1 MNNKQENFKT
11 ILICSNYAWT
21 IFNFRL
27 PLIRQLKKEGF
38 KVILVTQFDGY
49 ETNLEKE
56 VDFIYKLFISR
67 KGINIFQDLFTFF
80 NLIYILRKT
89 KPDLC
94 LWYTIKPVIY
104 GTFAASFLKII
115 SIPTITGL
123 GTTFLKKNWI
133 TTLVKKLY
141 KISFYRIN
149 TVIFQNSA
157 DRDLFIENKIIEF
170 DRCEISPG
178 SGININNFKPKNLPE
193 TENFKFLL
201 VARMIKDKGIVEFID
216 AARIVKK
223 KIPSTKF
230 FLLGPL
236 GIENRTAIDKKEI
249 EKWVKEGIVDYL
261 GKTDNVNSYISD
273 SNCVVLPSYREG
285 TSRVLLEASALER
298 PIIATDVP
306 GCREIIDNFKNG
318 ILCKP
323 KNSIDLADAMIKITK
338 FSRDELEK
346 MGRNGRNK
354 VLDEFDLEIVL
365 NLYMKLIRLNL
376 NFNL

>member
-1 MNNKQENFKT
+1 MNNKQQNFKT

-49 ETNLEKE
+49 EVNLEKE
-56 VDFIYKLFISR
+56 VDNIYKLFISR
-67 KGINIFQDLFTFF
+67 KGINILQDLFTFF
-80 NLIYILRKT
+80 HLIYILRKA

-104 GTFAASFLKII
+104 GTFAASFLKIT

-123 GTTFLKKNWI
+123 GTAFLKNNWI
-133 TTLVKKLY
+133 TTIVKKLY
-141 KISFYRIN
+141 KISFYKIN
-149 TVIFQNSA
+149 TVIFQNSD
-157 DRDLFIENKIIEF
+157 DRDLFIKNRIIEF

-178 SGININNFKPKNLPE
+178 SGINVNNFKPKKLPE
-193 TENFKFLL
+193 TDNFKFLL
-201 VARMIKDKGIVEFID
+201 IARMIKDKGIVEFVN

-223 KIPSTKF
+223 KIPSAKF

-236 GIENRTAIDKKEI
+236 GIENRTAIAKKEI
-249 EKWVKEGIVDYL
+249 EKWVEEGIVDYL
-261 GKTDNVNSYISD
+261 GKTDNVDAFICD

-306 GCREIIDNFKNG
+306 GCREIVDNFKNG

-323 KNSIDLADAMIKITK
+323 KNSIDLANAMLKITK

-346 MGRNGRNK
+346 MGSNGRNK

-365 NLYMKLIRLNL
+365 NLYMKAIRLNL

>member
-1 MNNKQENFKT
+1 MNNKQQNFKT

-49 ETNLEKE
+49 EVNLEKE
-56 VDFIYKLFISR
+56 VDTIYKLFISR
-67 KGINIFQDLFTFF
+67 KGINILQDLFTFF
-80 NLIYILRKT
+80 HLIYILRKA

-104 GTFAASFLKII
+104 GTFAARFLKIT

-123 GTTFLKKNWI
+123 GTAFLKNNWI
-133 TTLVKKLY
+133 TTIVKKLY
-141 KISFYRIN
+141 KISFYKIN
-149 TVIFQNSA
+149 TVIFQNSD
-157 DRDLFIENKIIEF
+157 DRDLFIKNRIIEF

-178 SGININNFKPKNLPE
+178 SGINVNNFKPKKLPE
-193 TENFKFLL
+193 IDNFKFLL
-201 VARMIKDKGIVEFID
+201 IARMIKDKGIVEFVN

-223 KIPSTKF
+223 KIPSAKF

-236 GIENRTAIDKKEI
+236 GIENRTAIAKKEI
-249 EKWVKEGIVDYL
+249 EKWVEEGIVDYL
-261 GKTDNVNSYISD
+261 GKTDNVNTFICD

-306 GCREIIDNFKNG
+306 GCREIVDNFKNG

-323 KNSIDLADAMIKITK
+323 KNSIDLANAMLKITK

-346 MGRNGRNK
+346 MGSNGRNK

-365 NLYMKLIRLNL
+365 NLYMKAIRLNL